1 MVFFQTP
8 IIRER
13 RRFTDIMDEE
23 IDDERRERI
32 NQYGTESYTIRRLR
46 HELGTR
52 LDSYAEAEALI
63 ESKKDGQRPF
73 FREKPQILP
82 IREGEIAQLS
92 CYAVGDPKPTVQWFK
107 NDMVLAEGQRIT
119 IVEDEEGRSTLKF
132 DPAMHHDIG
141 VYKVVARNKVGQTV
155 ARARIV
161 EATNPD
167 APDSPTAAEVSDT
180 EVLLRWKQ
188 PKYDGNSPVVCYS
201 LQYKEGDSVEWKD
214 TASNIDHEFFVVK
227 GLKPDTSYQFRLSSR
242 NRIGWSD
249 KGIPTNLIKTKEAGA
264 PKVEVT
270 KAMKHLQQITESGQE
285 IVLDE
290 ERPKLNYATETEPI
304 EWDPSNNFTEKYS
317 FISELWRG
325 KFSIVVKGVDKSND
339 NVVVSKIL
347 ENHPETEV
355 LVKREF
361 DCLRRLRH
369 ERIANLLAAYQAPG
383 SPVAALILEKLQ
395 GADILTYLSSRH
407 DYTEQ
412 MVATIVTQVLDGLQ
426 YLHWRGYCHLDLQPD
441 NVVMASVRSIQVKL
455 IDFGSAHK
463 VTKLGT
469 SVPQVGLLDYKGIT
483 MQSIDIRISK
493 LQAKT

>member
-1 MVFFQTP
+1 
-8 IIRER
+8 
-13 RRFTDIMDEE
+13 MDEE

-82 IREGEIAQLS
+82 VREGEPAELS
-92 CYAVGDPKPTVQWFK
+92 CFAVGDPKPVVQWFK
-107 NDMVLAEGQRIT
+107 NDMVLAEGLRIK
-119 IVEDEEGRSTLKF
+119 IIEDEEGRSTLKF

-167 APDSPTAAEVSDT
+167 APDSPTAADISDT

-188 PKYDGNSPVVCYS
+188 PKYDGNSLVVCYS
-201 LQYKEGDSVEWKD
+201 LQYKAGDSVEWID
-214 TASNIDHEFFVVK
+214 VANNIDHEFFVVRD
-227 GLKPDTSYQFRLSSR
+227 LKPDTSYQFRLSSR
-242 NRIGWSD
+242 NHIGWSD
-249 KGIPTNLIKTKEAGA
+249 KGIPTNLIKTKQSGA
-264 PKVEVT
+264 PKIEVT
-270 KAMKHLQQITESGQE
+270 KAMRHLQQITESGQE
-285 IVLDE
+285 IPLKE
-290 ERPKLNYATETEPI
+290 EKPKLDYNIENEPI
-304 EWDPSNNFTEKYS
+304 EWDSSDRFTERYS

-325 KFSIVVKGVDKSND
+325 KFSIVVKGVDRTND
-339 NVVVSKIL
+339 SVVVAKIL
-347 ENHPETEV
+347 ENRPDTEV
-355 LVKREF
+355 QIKREF
-361 DCLRRLRH
+361 DCIRRLRH
-369 ERIANLLAAYQAPG
+369 ERISNLLAAYEAPG

-412 MVATIVTQVLDGLQ
+412 MVATIVNQILDGLQ

-469 SVPQVGLLDYKGIT
+469 IVPQVGELEYKG
-483 MQSIDIRISK
+483 K
-493 LQAKT
+493 